1 MVPVLKPIVEFLF
14 IYLKLHNVYFY
25 SHYETKK
32 KKTKWGPF
40 TTNLLGIIDFV
51 VHPQMSF
58 INNDIKK
65 NWIIIIRY
73 PWWKLESIII
83 KLLKT
88 RQIVCW
94 WQRVRR
100 KKAASIV
107 EEKIHD
113 NISILHIS
121 GFVPVSN
128 ITVSIQGEL
137 LSTAQQAVITNA
149 TNVCFYSGCI
159 PGSDI

>member
-1 MVPVLKPIVEFLF
+1 METGKYYNKTCENSTNRVLMTAGEA
-14 IYLKLHNVYFY
+14 
-25 SHYETKK
+25 
-32 KKTKWGPF
+32 
-40 TTNLLGIIDFV
+40 
-51 VHPQMSF
+51 
-58 INNDIKK
+58 
-65 NWIIIIRY
+65 
-73 PWWKLESIII
+73 
-83 KLLKT
+83 
-88 RQIVCW
+88 
-94 WQRVRR
+94 